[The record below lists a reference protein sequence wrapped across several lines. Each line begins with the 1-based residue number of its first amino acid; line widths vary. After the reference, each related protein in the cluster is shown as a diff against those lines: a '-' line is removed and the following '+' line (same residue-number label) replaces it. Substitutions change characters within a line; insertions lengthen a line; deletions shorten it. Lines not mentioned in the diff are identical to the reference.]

1 MPIGRP
7 YKIWLLLIAACIIS
21 RLPELMS
28 PNLLLDGD
36 ECVVAIMAKHMMT
49 GKAFSAYF
57 YGQAYG
63 FSLIECLFIIPF
75 YFLFGI
81 TTLSVKL
88 AMLALW
94 ATGVLFLYKAFRLI
108 NKGYS
113 WLPLLLILVFIWSPA
128 WAVWSMKARGGYLTS
143 FALTSIALTCL
154 FRDKKSSFA
163 WSGIGILC
171 VVVYQSQ
178 PLWIPGLAP
187 FLIYFLFRDKK
198 ILPLFAFILPIVL
211 LSLFVSFYKHG
222 MLEFGV
228 IRADYTLDDL
238 SGRIMR
244 IPAFLYNSLHGNY
257 FFDQIQKPNLFCAS
271 LAIVFEVIIFLLIV
285 AAVYNV
291 ITQKKGTL
299 VFNLSACS
307 LVLTLSFTICAPG
320 FQGRYLLPVT
330 GYTLISLLLLLN
342 SLNVKK
348 KILYTAGYVYII
360 MGVVALVTFY
370 NFSFSPTREKALK
383 GALSYLTSNDV
394 HYAYCY
400 DNMFTWQVIFYSNE
414 QVLCHEKRLPGRFP
428 KYVWQVDSSYYSGA
442 KAAFISQ
449 PGYPLSIA
457 FPQSAT
463 IDGYYIAIDPPK
475 EIMKQ
480 KFPRQT
486 KRPKFYYCS
495 Q

>member
-1 MPIGRP
+1 M
-7 YKIWLLLIAACIIS
+7 
-21 RLPELMS
+21 
-28 PNLLLDGD
+28 
-36 ECVVAIMAKHMMT
+36 
-49 GKAFSAYF
+49 
-57 YGQAYG
+57 
-63 FSLIECLFIIPF
+63 
-75 YFLFGI
+75 
-81 TTLSVKL
+81 
-88 AMLALW
+88 
-94 ATGVLFLYKAFRLI
+94 
-108 NKGYS
+108 
-113 WLPLLLILVFIWSPA
+113 
-128 WAVWSMKARGGYLTS
+128 
-143 FALTSIALTCL
+143 
-154 FRDKKSSFA
+154 
-163 WSGIGILC
+163 
-171 VVVYQSQ
+171 
-178 PLWIPGLAP
+178 WIPGLAP

-222 MLEFGV
+222 MLEVGV

-244 IPAFLYNSLHGNY
+244 IPAFLYNSLHG
-257 FFDQIQKPNLFCAS
+257 NLFCAS

-307 LVLTLSFTICAPG
+307 LLLTLSFTICAPG

-348 KILYTAGYVYII
+348 MILYTAGYVYII

-370 NFSFSPTREKALK
+370 SFSFSPTREKALK

-414 QVLCHEKRLPGRFP
+414 QVLCHEKRLHGRFP
-428 KYVWQVDSSYYSGA
+428 KYVWQVDSAYYSGA
-442 KAAFISQ
+442 KAVFIS
-449 PGYPLSIA
+449 PPDMPVPTE
-457 FPQSAT
+457 FPHPA
-463 IDGYYIAIDPPK
+463 IVNDYIIAIDPPK
-475 EIMKQ
+475 DIMTKE
-480 KFPRQT
+480 FPRQIE
-486 KRPKFYYCS
+486 RPKYYYCG